1 MNFAVAPCAP
11 LPYWLSRTK
20 SNTAQKF
27 VLLRSAGIAHDDS
40 DGAMV
45 LVALYTKTPKNIVTL
60 GRVIDGSISL
70 GIVTATAIAYFLA
83 AAVVVRN

>member
-11 LPYWLSRTK
+11 LPYWPSRTK
-20 SNTAQKF
+20 SNTVQKI

-40 DGAMV
+40 DGAMI
-45 LVALYTKTPKNIVTL
+45 LVAFYTKTPKNIVTL

-70 GIVTATAIAYFLA
+70 GVMTATAIAYFLA